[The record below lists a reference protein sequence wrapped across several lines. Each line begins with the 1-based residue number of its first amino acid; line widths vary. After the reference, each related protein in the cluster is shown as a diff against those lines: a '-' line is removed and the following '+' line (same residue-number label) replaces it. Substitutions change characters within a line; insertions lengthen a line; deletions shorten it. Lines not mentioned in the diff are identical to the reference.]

1 MKNNAAPNEIASTK
15 EGIKAFTILQSGDRS
30 LAAWRSLQRI
40 ANSIN
45 DSSSMAAEEVGAAIE
60 SFIVDRGEIE

>member
-1 MKNNAAPNEIASTK
+1 MENNAAPNEIASTK

-40 ANSIN
+40 AKSIK
-45 DSSSMAAEEVGAAIE
+45 DSASMSAEEVGAAIE
-60 SFIVDRGEIE
+60 SFIVDGGEVE